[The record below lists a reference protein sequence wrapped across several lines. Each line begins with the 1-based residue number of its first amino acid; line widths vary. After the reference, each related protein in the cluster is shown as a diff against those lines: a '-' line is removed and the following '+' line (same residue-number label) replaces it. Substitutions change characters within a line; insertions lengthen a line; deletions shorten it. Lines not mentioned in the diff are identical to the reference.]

1 MLSACQM
8 KETELPFETIERQEI
23 SNYQNKEPGLVVITK
38 QAEVNNLD
46 DWVVQEVRSRLQT
59 IDYNA
64 YIVIA
69 VFQGWKP
76 TTRYGVQI
84 KRIVRKENAIS
95 IHALF
100 LEPKPGE
107 PTGDLATS
115 PYHLVRVQKIGTW
128 GQTATFNLVV
138 NDVIIASSSHYVP

>member
-1 MLSACQM
+1 M
-8 KETELPFETIERQEI
+8 KESELPFETLERQEI

-38 QAEVNNLD
+38 QTEVNNLD

-84 KRIVRKENAIS
+84 QRITRKGSVINVY
-95 IHALF
+95 ALF
-100 LEPKPGE
+100 SDPKPGE

-115 PYHLVRVQKIGTW
+115 PYHLVRVQKVGTW
-128 GQTATFNLVV
+128 GQRITFNLVV
-138 NDVIIASSSHYVP
+138 DGAIVESFSHYVP